1 MKKESQDL
9 KASIEEAN
17 LEKEGIT
24 RNLEQDLQSVVDEK
38 DRIIEDLRRLRPRRT
53 APGLPRASKRRQR
66 RSRTCKSRSRS
77 STKSIRRSRPV
88 PGPPGGRA
96 KHTEWSQVRT
106 PTAGFFIWDDTS
118 TELKRN
124 FYS

>member
-38 DRIIEDLRRLRPRRT
+38 DRIIEDLRRDCSEAKEESARLAT
-53 APGLPRASKRRQR
+53 SFEEKTKEVEDMQVKEQELDQKYKAFQAS
-66 RSRTCKSRSRS
+66 
-77 STKSIRRSRPV
+77 SRPSAQRQPAFNYYILNDEEGEV
-88 PGPPGGRA
+88 DPA
-96 KHTEWSQVRT
+96 
-106 PTAGFFIWDDTS
+106 
-118 TELKRN
+118 
-124 FYS
+124 Y